1 MKQPR
6 VLILFAVMVVGAV
19 VWSACGENE
28 PAPVASVE
36 VTPLVDTVRAGA
48 TIQLTATLKDMDDNP
63 LTGRTITWASD
74 DEAVATVGSSTGLV
88 TGEGNGA
95 ATITATSEGQTG
107 TADVTVWVG
116 VTGTWVGT
124 LNVPGGPC
132 QLDLSL
138 TEAGTGAITGTS
150 QLFAPC
156 LVSAFTVTG
165 TNHTGGVTDS
175 VVMAFATGGPAFEFR
190 GKFDG
195 DATLTGVVD
204 AGTPYPATIT
214 RQSLSPAPPSQAAA
228 RADIRSRTV
237 TSPWLLRT
245 PSRQ

>member
-6 VLILFAVMVVGAV
+6 AVSLCAALVVGAV
-19 VWSACGENE
+19 AWSACGENE
-28 PAPVASVE
+28 PVPVASVE
-36 VTPLVDTVRAGA
+36 VTPLADTVRAGA

-74 DEAVATVGSSTGLV
+74 DEAVATVGSGTGLV
-88 TGEGNGA
+88 TGEGSGA

-116 VTGTWVGT
+116 VTGSWSGT
-124 LNVPGGPC
+124 LHVQPDC
-132 QLDLSL
+132 QLDLAI
-138 TEAGTGAITGTS
+138 TEAGTGTITGTS

-156 LVSAFTVTG
+156 LASAFTVTG

-175 VVMAFATGGPAFEFR
+175 VVMAFAAGGPAFEFR
-190 GKFDG
+190 GMFDG

-214 RQSLSPAPPSQAAA
+214 RQSLSPAPPAQAAA

-237 TSPWLLRT
+237 THPWPPRT
-245 PSRQ
+245 PSRR